1 MILRLL
7 AVAVI
12 AFFLYR
18 FVRRALAR
26 LAPPADTS
34 SRPTDSQ
41 PIVPCKTC
49 RTFVPRDRAV
59 LDEEGHA
66 YCSAECRGAR
76 EHDE

>member
-18 FVRRALAR
+18 LVRRALAR

-34 SRPTDSQ
+34 AHSQDSQ

-49 RTFVPRDRAV
+49 GTFVPRDRAV
-59 LDEEGHA
+59 LDEDGHA
-66 YCSAECRGAR
+66 YCSVVCRENR
-76 EHDE
+76 ERHG